1 TRLTFSQANTHNRLP
16 LWSPDGSQIVFS
28 SDRDGHSSQIYEKAV
43 NGTDKERLVS
53 PGVGDR
59 YPASWSPDR
68 RYVAGVQ
75 QNPQRGTQFLIL
87 SVEGT
92 QRPMDFLPA
101 AIGISRY
108 TFPRISPNGKWI
120 AYCSYESGEN
130 ELYLTS
136 FPSGS
141 GKWQVSTNGG
151 RSPVWRRDGRE
162 LFYATP
168 DLTFMAVEFSEDH
181 DSPVIGKARPLFRI
195 RAPISPQWYYDVA
208 PDGKR
213 FLINSLQQPAS
224 PEPLTLL
231 VNWDAELKK
240 K

>member
-1 TRLTFSQANTHNRLP
+1 
-16 LWSPDGSQIVFS
+16 
-28 SDRDGHSSQIYEKAV
+28 
-43 NGTDKERLVS
+43 VS
-53 PGVGDR
+53 PGEGDR

-87 SVEGT
+87 AVEGT

-101 AIGISRY
+101 AVGISRF

-130 ELYLTS
+130 ELYISS

-141 GKWQVSTNGG
+141 GKWQISTNGG
-151 RSPVWRRDGRE
+151 RFPVWRRDGKE
-162 LFYATP
+162 LFYATS
-168 DLTFMAVEFSEDH
+168 DNTIVAVEFSD
-181 DSPVIGKARPLFRI
+181 DNGSPVIGEARSLFRA
-195 RAPISPQWYYDVA
+195 RTPFSPHWIYDVS

-231 VNWDAELKK
+231 VNWEAELKK